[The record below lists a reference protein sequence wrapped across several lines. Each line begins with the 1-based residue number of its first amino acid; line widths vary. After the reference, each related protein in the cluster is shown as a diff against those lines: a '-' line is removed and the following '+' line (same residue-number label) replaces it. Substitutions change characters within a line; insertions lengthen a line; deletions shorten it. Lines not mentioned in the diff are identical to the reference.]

1 MKIQTKRI
9 YENHAADDGYR
20 VLVDRLWPRGVKK
33 QEAGLDEWAREIAP
47 SDGLRKEFHDLGP
60 DSFGEFH
67 DHFRDE
73 LAEHRDELQALLD
86 RARASGAG
94 TMTLLYSFRDTEHN
108 NALVIAEVLREMDA

>member
-1 MKIQTKRI
+1 VKIQIKRI
-9 YENHAADDGYR
+9 YENHAADDGFR
-20 VLVDRLWPRGVKK
+20 VLVDRLWPRGMKK
-33 QEAGLDEWAREIAP
+33 QDAGIDEWARDIAP

-73 LAEHRDELQALLD
+73 LGDHRDELRSLLD
-86 RARASGAG
+86 RARASNAD

-108 NALVIAEVLREMDA
+108 NAVVIAEALRELEA